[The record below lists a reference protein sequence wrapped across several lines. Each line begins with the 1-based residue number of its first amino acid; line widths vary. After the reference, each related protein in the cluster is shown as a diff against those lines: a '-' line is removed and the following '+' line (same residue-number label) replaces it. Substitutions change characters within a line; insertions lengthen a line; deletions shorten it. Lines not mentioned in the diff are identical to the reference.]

1 MFGLNLLEMTNEEI
15 DDMCDVIKYL
25 GRPSHW
31 KILRAL
37 LDNLVDANA
46 TSRFLRRKDLLNV
59 TGLTNV
65 TKDMK
70 FLIENDLVIV
80 EGTFFK
86 SYRLKSPE
94 TFDKM
99 IQNAKDLVF
108 EYKNQRDYRC

>member
-1 MFGLNLLEMTNEEI
+1 MIALKLLEMTDKEI

-37 LDNLVDANA
+37 LKNQVDMNA
-46 TSRFLRRKDLLNV
+46 TSIFLRRKDLLNA

-65 TKDMK
+65 TKDMN
-70 FLIENDLVIV
+70 FLIANDLVIV
-80 EGTFFK
+80 QGTFFK
-86 SYRLKSPE
+86 SYCLKSPE

-99 IQNAKDLVF
+99 IQNAEDLVF
-108 EYKNQRDYRC
+108 KYKNQRD